1 MILYCDLDAY
11 FVSVEQALN
20 PYLKGRP
27 VVVGGDPKE
36 RRGVVASASYE
47 ARKFGI
53 HAALPISE
61 AKKLCPHCIF
71 VLGHPSV
78 YAKFSK
84 RFYSILL
91 DYSPKIEV
99 FSIDEVF
106 LDISGSK
113 HLFGTPLNIAK
124 EIKKRIKKELD
135 ITATISVAKSKTVA
149 KIAAEQVKP
158 DGLIEIPEGKEAE
171 FVSPLPTS
179 CFPGIG
185 KRTEKKLKGMGI
197 YTIGDLLSYP
207 LKDIYSR
214 FGIWG
219 VRWVNGVHQEGL
231 SEPIERK
238 SISKSHTMRKDTKDI
253 KIMQSLLYYL
263 TEKVVAKL
271 QKHHFYTTRISVKI
285 RAADFSENSAY
296 RRIPPMNLTGEIY
309 PVVKEIFDAMPKRW
323 VRLLRVRV
331 SDFTRIP
338 SLFQDK
344 KRLKLEKQIQ
354 KIRKRFGF
362 DSVLP
367 LKAAYFSQSRKDS
380 RFTPLQNEK

>member
-1 MILYCDLDAY
+1 MILYCDMDAY

-171 FVSPLPTS
+171 FVSPLPIS
-179 CFPGIG
+179 EFPGIG

-197 YTIGDLLSYP
+197 YTIGNLLSYP
-207 LKDIYSR
+207 LKDIYNR

-219 VRWVNGVHQEGL
+219 VRWVNGIHQEGL
-231 SEPIERK
+231 AEPIERK

-271 QKHHFYTTRISVKI
+271 QKYHFYTTRISVKI
-285 RAADFSENSAY
+285 RAADFSEKSAY
-296 RRIPPMNLTGEIY
+296 RRVPPMNLTGEIY
-309 PVVKEIFDAMPKRW
+309 PIVKEIFDAMPKRW

-331 SDFTRIP
+331 SDFTRVP

-367 LKAAYFSQSRKDS
+367 LKAAYFSQSRK
-380 RFTPLQNEK
+380 E

>member
-1 MILYCDLDAY
+1 MILYSDLDAY

-20 PYLKGRP
+20 PELKRKP

-36 RRGVVASASYE
+36 RKGIVASASYE

-53 HAALPISE
+53 HAAMPVSE

-71 VLGHPSV
+71 LLGHPSF
-78 YAKFSK
+78 YAEFSK

-106 LDISGSK
+106 LDISRSK
-113 HLFGTPLNIAK
+113 PLFGNPLNIAK
-124 EIKKRIKKELD
+124 EIKERIKKELD

-158 DGLIEIPEGKEAE
+158 DGLIEIPEGKEEE
-171 FVSPLPTS
+171 FVSPLPIS

-185 KRTEKKLKGMGI
+185 KRTEKKLKEMGI
-197 YTIGDLLSYP
+197 HTIGDLLSYP
-207 LKDIYSR
+207 LKDIYST
-214 FGIWG
+214 FGIVG
-219 VRWVNGVHQEGL
+219 VRWVKGIHQEGIAK
-231 SEPIERK
+231 PIEMK
-238 SISKSHTMRKDTKDI
+238 SISKSHTMRKNTKDI
-253 KIMQSLLYYL
+253 KVMHSLLYYL

-271 QKHHFYTTRISVKI
+271 QKHNFYTKRISVVV
-285 RAADFSENSAY
+285 RAADFSEKSDY
-296 RRIPPMNLTGEIY
+296 RKVPPMNLTGEIY
-309 PVVKEIFDAMPKRW
+309 PVVKEIFNSMPKRW
-323 VRLLRVRV
+323 VRLLSIRV
-331 SDFTRIP
+331 SDLTRVP
-338 SLFQDK
+338 SLFQDQ

-354 KIRKRFGF
+354 KIRERYGF

-367 LKAAYFSQSRKDS
+367 LGCMNSSW
-380 RFTPLQNEK
+380 